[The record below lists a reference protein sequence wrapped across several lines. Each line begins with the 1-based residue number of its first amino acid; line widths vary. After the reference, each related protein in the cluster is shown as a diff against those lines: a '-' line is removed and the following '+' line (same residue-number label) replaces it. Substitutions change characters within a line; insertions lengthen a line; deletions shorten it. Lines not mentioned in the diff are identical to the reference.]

1 MKQEKYKCPLCLES
15 HNVSNEHSNKN
26 FQNNEN
32 LLCSSCITK
41 LLNKENNL
49 VFPNDFFD
57 HSHIKPIDQLK
68 VEQNKKEN
76 KNEEIAHQS
85 INNSIIEEL
94 KEQSIKKT
102 LIIQEIKQQTK
113 NKPFLNEIS
122 SQQHTQNNNAKNEAK
137 DNISTSSKKYYVKKT
152 VKVNKLPE
160 YKSRENTSSTLTLCT
175 IHSLPLNV
183 ICINEK
189 KKICSQCALN
199 KVHLNHK
206 IITEKD
212 FIQYIEELSKIYNNL
227 EINHNKYCNYCNN
240 SFSTVD
246 EIVKFFL
253 EKENNLLELK
263 KKIIDNLNNQFD
275 MLLKF
280 IYLRKMEIYDK
291 YQQTNYDIS
300 NLIESSNDWIKIV
313 SEKLDKSNSK
323 NNYCSIF
330 LDKDENK
337 NIFNLISS
345 GKELNEKYNF
355 VKEINSI
362 IDKLKIYK
370 DKGITIKQND
380 DIINEIIN
388 NKKLIYI
395 EENPELIKK
404 LNLSAYENLIKKKSK
419 PKNFESITKFDKI
432 GLDEIEFSEN
442 KDTTYENINNIDIS
456 KYCNKDI
463 DENNQKIYFRKIVG
477 EIGKGNY
484 TESDFYPKKDNI
496 RVIKNHNKIYENNY
510 TNNDIHRKTISEG
523 KNVMKKTNFSEIYEE
538 SPMINNINKINN
550 KITRLLRNKTAG
562 NMHIKLPRNRN
573 DLNNDSLE
581 ISNDNNININF
592 NGHIFNYNSD
602 SNFSINLPEINKN
615 TTKVKNNNEK
625 INEIIKLLTPN
636 KSENKNNRIQ
646 SIEKQKL
653 MRCFSFDAKAEKN
666 KLCTTK
672 KSSSKSALNKNAINN
687 LKTNYISNTYTS
699 HKINEGKS
707 LRNSDF
713 FLKKSDSI
721 SIKSKGNKNNCK
733 TLTVKDMEKY
743 VNYQLKKNKPNF
755 NRINLRDIGMKMICS
770 FFKKNK
776 NKKYKEI
783 KLQGCNLNDLDFG
796 LFSKCLV
803 KNNISI
809 PIVNVSENKLSDD
822 CSFYLLDFIN
832 DYNEIQNIILSNN
845 FFSKNIKEK
854 IREVLKIRSTPSKD
868 IIIQI

>member
-1 MKQEKYKCPLCLES
+1 MKQEKYQCPLCLVS
-15 HNVSNEHSNKN
+15 HNLSNEHSNKN
-26 FQNNEN
+26 FQNNEK
-32 LLCSSCITK
+32 LFCSSCISK

-57 HSHIKPIDQLK
+57 HRNIKPIDQLK

-76 KNEEIAHQS
+76 KNEEIKHQT

-102 LIIQEIKQQTK
+102 LIIQEIKHQSK
-113 NKPFLNEIS
+113 NKPLLNEIS
-122 SQQHTQNNNAKNEAK
+122 QQQNTQNNNAKNEAR
-137 DNISTSSKKYYVKKT
+137 DNSSTSSKKYYVKKT

-160 YKSRENTSSTLTLCT
+160 YKSRENTSSTLSLCPT
-175 IHSLPLNV
+175 HSLPLNV

-189 KKICSQCALN
+189 KRICSQCALN
-199 KVHLNHK
+199 KIHINHK

-227 EINHNKYCNYCNN
+227 EINHNKYCNYSNN

-246 EIVKFFL
+246 EIVKLFL

-263 KKIIDNLNNQFD
+263 KKIIDNLNNQFEI
-275 MLLKF
+275 LLKF
-280 IYLRKMEIYDK
+280 IYLRKKEIYDK

-300 NLIESSNDWIKIV
+300 SLIESSNDWIKIV

-330 LDKDENK
+330 LDNDENR

-355 VKEINSI
+355 VQEINSI
-362 IDKLKIYK
+362 IDKLQTYK
-370 DKGITIKQND
+370 DKGIAIKQND
-380 DIINEIIN
+380 DIINALLN
-388 NKKLIYI
+388 NKKLIYV
-395 EENPELIKK
+395 EENPELIKI
-404 LNLSAYENLIKKKSK
+404 LNLSTYGNLVKKSK
-419 PKNFESITKFDKI
+419 PKNFESITKFDKN
-432 GLDEIEFSEN
+432 GLDEIEFGDN
-442 KDTTYENINNIDIS
+442 RDTTFENINNIDIS

-463 DENNQKIYFRKIVG
+463 DENNQKIYFRKIVS

-484 TESDFYPKKDNI
+484 TENDFYKKKDI
-496 RVIKNHNKIYENNY
+496 KVIKNHNKIYENTY
-510 TNNDIHRKTISEG
+510 TNVNFDRKTISEG
-523 KNVMKKTNFSEIYEE
+523 KKIKNKINFSEINEE
-538 SPMINNINKINN
+538 NPMINNINKINKKIN
-550 KITRLLRNKTAG
+550 KLLRNNTAG
-562 NMHIKLPRNRN
+562 NMHIKLPKNRN
-573 DLNNDSLE
+573 NENNETLE

-615 TTKVKNNNEK
+615 NTKIKNNNEK
-625 INEIIKLLTPN
+625 INDIIKLITPN
-636 KSENKNNRIQ
+636 KSENKNNRTQ
-646 SIEKQKL
+646 ALEKQKL

-666 KLCTTK
+666 KLFTTNK
-672 KSSSKSALNKNAINN
+672 TSSKSILNKNPVNN
-687 LKTNYISNTYTS
+687 LKTNYIVNTCNN
-699 HKINEGKS
+699 HKLYEGKS

-713 FLKKSDSI
+713 FLKKSDNI
-721 SIKSKGNKNNCK
+721 SIKSKGSKNNCK
-733 TLTVKDMEKY
+733 TLTVKDLEKY

-755 NRINLRDIGMKMICS
+755 NRINLRDIGMKMICL
-770 FFKKNK
+770 FFNKNK

-783 KLQGCNLNDLDFG
+783 KLQGCNLIDLDFG
-796 LFSKCLV
+796 LFSKSLI

-809 PIVNVSENKLSDD
+809 PIVNVSENRLTDD

-845 FFSKNIKEK
+845 FFSKSIKEK

>member
-1 MKQEKYKCPLCLES
+1 MKQEKYQCPLCLVS
-15 HNVSNEHSNKN
+15 HNLSNEHSNKN
-26 FQNNEN
+26 FQNNEK
-32 LLCSSCITK
+32 LFCSSCISK

-76 KNEEIAHQS
+76 KNEEIKHQT

-102 LIIQEIKQQTK
+102 LIIQEIKHQSK
-113 NKPFLNEIS
+113 NKPLLNEIS
-122 SQQHTQNNNAKNEAK
+122 QQQNTQNNNAKNEAR
-137 DNISTSSKKYYVKKT
+137 DNSSTSSKKYYVKKT

-160 YKSRENTSSTLTLCT
+160 YKSRENTSSTLSLCPT
-175 IHSLPLNV
+175 HSLPLNV

-189 KKICSQCALN
+189 KRICSQCALN
-199 KVHLNHK
+199 KIHINHK

-227 EINHNKYCNYCNN
+227 EINHNKYCNYSNN

-246 EIVKFFL
+246 EIVKLFL

-263 KKIIDNLNNQFD
+263 KKIIDNLNNQFEI
-275 MLLKF
+275 LLKF
-280 IYLRKMEIYDK
+280 IYLRKKEIYDK

-300 NLIESSNDWIKIV
+300 SLIESSNDWIKIV
-313 SEKLDKSNSK
+313 SAKLDKSNSK

-330 LDKDENK
+330 LDNDENR

-355 VKEINSI
+355 IQEINSI
-362 IDKLKIYK
+362 IDKLQTYK
-370 DKGITIKQND
+370 DKGIAIKQND
-380 DIINEIIN
+380 DIINALLN
-388 NKKLIYI
+388 NKKLIYV
-395 EENPELIKK
+395 EENPELIKI
-404 LNLSAYENLIKKKSK
+404 LNLSTYGNLVKKSK
-419 PKNFESITKFDKI
+419 PKNFESITKFDKN
-432 GLDEIEFSEN
+432 GLDEIEFGDN
-442 KDTTYENINNIDIS
+442 RDTTFENINNIDIS

-463 DENNQKIYFRKIVG
+463 DENNQKIYFRKIVS

-484 TESDFYPKKDNI
+484 TENDFYKKKDI
-496 RVIKNHNKIYENNY
+496 KVIKNHNKIYENTY
-510 TNNDIHRKTISEG
+510 TNVNFNRKTISEG
-523 KNVMKKTNFSEIYEE
+523 KKIKNKINFSEINEE
-538 SPMINNINKINN
+538 NPMINNINKINKKIN
-550 KITRLLRNKTAG
+550 KLLRNNTAG
-562 NMHIKLPRNRN
+562 NMHIKLPKNRN
-573 DLNNDSLE
+573 NENNETLE

-615 TTKVKNNNEK
+615 NTKIKNNNEK
-625 INEIIKLLTPN
+625 INDIIKLITPN
-636 KSENKNNRIQ
+636 KSENKNNRTQ
-646 SIEKQKL
+646 ALEKQKL

-666 KLCTTK
+666 KLFTTNK
-672 KSSSKSALNKNAINN
+672 TSSKSILNKNPVNN
-687 LKTNYISNTYTS
+687 LKTNYIVNTCNN
-699 HKINEGKS
+699 HKLYEGKS

-713 FLKKSDSI
+713 FLKKSDNI
-721 SIKSKGNKNNCK
+721 SIKSKGSKNNCK
-733 TLTVKDMEKY
+733 TLTVKDLEKY

-755 NRINLRDIGMKMICS
+755 NRINLRDIGMKMICL
-770 FFKKNK
+770 FFNKNK

-783 KLQGCNLNDLDFG
+783 KLQGCNLIDLDFG
-796 LFSKCLV
+796 LFSKSLI

-809 PIVNVSENKLSDD
+809 PIVNVSENRLTDD

-845 FFSKNIKEK
+845 FFSKSIKEK

>member
-1 MKQEKYKCPLCLES
+1 MKQEKYQCPLCLVS
-15 HNVSNEHSNKN
+15 HNLSNEHSNKN
-26 FQNNEN
+26 FQNNEK
-32 LLCSSCITK
+32 LFCSSCISK

-76 KNEEIAHQS
+76 KNEEIKHQT

-102 LIIQEIKQQTK
+102 LIIQEIKHQSK
-113 NKPFLNEIS
+113 NKPLLNEIS
-122 SQQHTQNNNAKNEAK
+122 QQQNTQNNNAKNEAR
-137 DNISTSSKKYYVKKT
+137 DNSSTSSKKYYVKKT

-160 YKSRENTSSTLTLCT
+160 YKSRENTSSTLSLCPT
-175 IHSLPLNV
+175 HSLPLNV

-189 KKICSQCALN
+189 KRICSQCALN
-199 KVHLNHK
+199 KIHINHK

-227 EINHNKYCNYCNN
+227 EINHNKYCNYSNN

-246 EIVKFFL
+246 EIVKLFL

-263 KKIIDNLNNQFD
+263 KKIIDNLNNQFEI
-275 MLLKF
+275 LLKF
-280 IYLRKMEIYDK
+280 IYLRKKEIYDK

-300 NLIESSNDWIKIV
+300 SLIESSNDWIKIV

-330 LDKDENK
+330 LDNDENR

-355 VKEINSI
+355 VQEINSI
-362 IDKLKIYK
+362 IDKLQTYK
-370 DKGITIKQND
+370 DKGIAIKQND
-380 DIINEIIN
+380 DIINALLN
-388 NKKLIYI
+388 NKKLIYV
-395 EENPELIKK
+395 EENPELIKI
-404 LNLSAYENLIKKKSK
+404 LNLSTYGNLVKKSK
-419 PKNFESITKFDKI
+419 PKNFESITKFDKN
-432 GLDEIEFSEN
+432 GLDEIEFGDN
-442 KDTTYENINNIDIS
+442 RDTTFENINNIDIS

-463 DENNQKIYFRKIVG
+463 DENNQKIYFRKIVS

-484 TESDFYPKKDNI
+484 TENDFYKKKDI
-496 RVIKNHNKIYENNY
+496 KVIKNHNKIYENTY
-510 TNNDIHRKTISEG
+510 TNVNFNRKTISEG
-523 KNVMKKTNFSEIYEE
+523 KKIKNKINFSEINEE
-538 SPMINNINKINN
+538 NPMINNINKINKKIN
-550 KITRLLRNKTAG
+550 KLLRNNTAG
-562 NMHIKLPRNRN
+562 NMHIKLPKNRN
-573 DLNNDSLE
+573 NENNETLE

-615 TTKVKNNNEK
+615 NTKIKNNNEK
-625 INEIIKLLTPN
+625 INDIIKLITPN
-636 KSENKNNRIQ
+636 KSENKNNRTQ
-646 SIEKQKL
+646 ALEKQKL

-666 KLCTTK
+666 KLFTTNK
-672 KSSSKSALNKNAINN
+672 TSSKSILNKNPVNN
-687 LKTNYISNTYTS
+687 LKTNYIVNTCNN
-699 HKINEGKS
+699 HKLYEGKS

-713 FLKKSDSI
+713 FLKKSDNI
-721 SIKSKGNKNNCK
+721 SIKSKGSKNNCK
-733 TLTVKDMEKY
+733 TLTVKDLEKY

-755 NRINLRDIGMKMICS
+755 NRINLRDIGMKMICI
-770 FFKKNK
+770 FFNKNK

-783 KLQGCNLNDLDFG
+783 KLQGCNLIDLDFG
-796 LFSKCLV
+796 LFSKSLI

-809 PIVNVSENKLSDD
+809 PIVNVSENRLTDD

-845 FFSKNIKEK
+845 FFSKSIKEK

>member
-1 MKQEKYKCPLCLES
+1 MKQEKYQCPLCLVS
-15 HNVSNEHSNKN
+15 HNLSNEHSNKN
-26 FQNNEN
+26 FQNNEK
-32 LLCSSCITK
+32 LFCSSCISK

-76 KNEEIAHQS
+76 KNEEIKHQT

-102 LIIQEIKQQTK
+102 LIIQEIKHQSK
-113 NKPFLNEIS
+113 NKPLLNEIS
-122 SQQHTQNNNAKNEAK
+122 QQQNTQNNNAKNEAR
-137 DNISTSSKKYYVKKT
+137 DNSSTSSKKYYVKKT

-160 YKSRENTSSTLTLCT
+160 YKSRENTSSTLSLCPT
-175 IHSLPLNV
+175 HSLPLNV

-189 KKICSQCALN
+189 KRICSQCALN
-199 KVHLNHK
+199 KIHINHK

-227 EINHNKYCNYCNN
+227 EINHNKYCNYSNN

-246 EIVKFFL
+246 EIVKLFL

-263 KKIIDNLNNQFD
+263 KKIIDNLNNQFEI
-275 MLLKF
+275 LLKF
-280 IYLRKMEIYDK
+280 IYLRKKEIYDK

-300 NLIESSNDWIKIV
+300 SLIESSNDWIKIV
-313 SEKLDKSNSK
+313 SAKLDKSNSK

-330 LDKDENK
+330 LDNDENR

-355 VKEINSI
+355 VQEINSI
-362 IDKLKIYK
+362 IDKLQTYK
-370 DKGITIKQND
+370 DKGIAIKQND
-380 DIINEIIN
+380 DIINALLN
-388 NKKLIYI
+388 NKKLIYV
-395 EENPELIKK
+395 EENPELIKI
-404 LNLSAYENLIKKKSK
+404 LNLSTYGNLVKKSK
-419 PKNFESITKFDKI
+419 PKNFESITKFDKN
-432 GLDEIEFSEN
+432 GLDEIEFGDN
-442 KDTTYENINNIDIS
+442 RDTTFENINNIDIS

-463 DENNQKIYFRKIVG
+463 DENNQKIYFRKIVS

-484 TESDFYPKKDNI
+484 TENDFYKKKDI
-496 RVIKNHNKIYENNY
+496 KVIKNHNKIYENTY
-510 TNNDIHRKTISEG
+510 TNVNFNRKTISEG
-523 KNVMKKTNFSEIYEE
+523 KKIKNKINFSEINEE
-538 SPMINNINKINN
+538 NPMINNINKINKKIN
-550 KITRLLRNKTAG
+550 KLLRNNTAG
-562 NMHIKLPRNRN
+562 NMHIKLPKNRN
-573 DLNNDSLE
+573 NENNETLE

-615 TTKVKNNNEK
+615 NTKIKNNNEK
-625 INEIIKLLTPN
+625 INDIIKLITPN
-636 KSENKNNRIQ
+636 KSENKNNRTQ
-646 SIEKQKL
+646 ALEKQKL

-666 KLCTTK
+666 KLFTTNK
-672 KSSSKSALNKNAINN
+672 TSSKSILNKNPVNN
-687 LKTNYISNTYTS
+687 LKTNYIVNTCNN
-699 HKINEGKS
+699 HKLYEGKS

-713 FLKKSDSI
+713 FLKKSDNI
-721 SIKSKGNKNNCK
+721 SIKSKGSKNNCK
-733 TLTVKDMEKY
+733 TLTVKDLEKY

-755 NRINLRDIGMKMICS
+755 NRINLRDIGMKMICL
-770 FFKKNK
+770 FFNKNK

-783 KLQGCNLNDLDFG
+783 KLQGCNLIDLDFG
-796 LFSKCLV
+796 LFSKSLI

-809 PIVNVSENKLSDD
+809 PIVNVSENRLTDD

-845 FFSKNIKEK
+845 FFSKSIKEK

>member
-1 MKQEKYKCPLCLES
+1 MKQEKYQCPLCLVS
-15 HNVSNEHSNKN
+15 HNLSNEHSNKN
-26 FQNNEN
+26 FQNNEK
-32 LLCSSCITK
+32 LFCSSCISK

-76 KNEEIAHQS
+76 KNEEIKHQT

-102 LIIQEIKQQTK
+102 LIIQEIKHQSK
-113 NKPFLNEIS
+113 NKPLLNEIS
-122 SQQHTQNNNAKNEAK
+122 QQQNTQNNNAKNEAR
-137 DNISTSSKKYYVKKT
+137 DNSSTSSKKYYVKKT

-160 YKSRENTSSTLTLCT
+160 YKSRENTSSTLSLCPT
-175 IHSLPLNV
+175 HSLPLNV
-183 ICINEK
+183 ICIKKK

-199 KVHLNHK
+199 KIHINHK

-227 EINHNKYCNYCNN
+227 EINHNKYCNYSNN

-246 EIVKFFL
+246 EIVKLFL

-263 KKIIDNLNNQFD
+263 KKIIDNLNNQFEI
-275 MLLKF
+275 LLKF
-280 IYLRKMEIYDK
+280 IYLRKKEIYDK

-300 NLIESSNDWIKIV
+300 SLIESSNDWIKIV

-330 LDKDENK
+330 LDNDENR

-355 VKEINSI
+355 VQEINSI
-362 IDKLKIYK
+362 IDKLQTYK
-370 DKGITIKQND
+370 DKGIAIKQND
-380 DIINEIIN
+380 DIINALLN
-388 NKKLIYI
+388 NKKLIYV
-395 EENPELIKK
+395 EENPELIKI
-404 LNLSAYENLIKKKSK
+404 LNLSTYGNLVKKSK
-419 PKNFESITKFDKI
+419 PKNFESITKFDKN
-432 GLDEIEFSEN
+432 GLDEIEFGDN
-442 KDTTYENINNIDIS
+442 RDTTFENINNIDIS

-463 DENNQKIYFRKIVG
+463 DENNQKIYFRKIVS

-484 TESDFYPKKDNI
+484 TENDFYKKKDI
-496 RVIKNHNKIYENNY
+496 KVIKNHNKIYENTY
-510 TNNDIHRKTISEG
+510 TNVNFNRKTISEG
-523 KNVMKKTNFSEIYEE
+523 KKIKNKINFSEINEE
-538 SPMINNINKINN
+538 NPMINNINKINKKIN
-550 KITRLLRNKTAG
+550 KLLRNNTAG
-562 NMHIKLPRNRN
+562 NMHIKLPKNRN
-573 DLNNDSLE
+573 NENNETLE

-615 TTKVKNNNEK
+615 NTKIKNNNEK
-625 INEIIKLLTPN
+625 INDIIKLITPN
-636 KSENKNNRIQ
+636 KSENKNNRTQ
-646 SIEKQKL
+646 ALEKQKL

-666 KLCTTK
+666 KLFTTNK
-672 KSSSKSALNKNAINN
+672 TSSKSILNKNPVNN
-687 LKTNYISNTYTS
+687 LKTNYIVNTCNN
-699 HKINEGKS
+699 HKLYEGKS

-713 FLKKSDSI
+713 FLKKSDNI
-721 SIKSKGNKNNCK
+721 SIKSKGSKNNCK
-733 TLTVKDMEKY
+733 TLTVKDLEKY

-755 NRINLRDIGMKMICS
+755 NRINLRDIGMKMICL
-770 FFKKNK
+770 FFNKNK

-783 KLQGCNLNDLDFG
+783 KLQGCNLIDLDFG
-796 LFSKCLV
+796 LFSKSLI

-809 PIVNVSENKLSDD
+809 PIVNVSENRLTDD

-845 FFSKNIKEK
+845 FFSKSIKEK

>member
-1 MKQEKYKCPLCLES
+1 MKQEKYQCPLCLVS
-15 HNVSNEHSNKN
+15 HNLSNEHSNKN
-26 FQNNEN
+26 FQNNEK
-32 LLCSSCITK
+32 LFCSSCISK

-76 KNEEIAHQS
+76 KNEEIKHQT

-102 LIIQEIKQQTK
+102 LIIQEIKHQSK
-113 NKPFLNEIS
+113 NKPLLNEIS
-122 SQQHTQNNNAKNEAK
+122 QQQNTQNNNAKNEAR
-137 DNISTSSKKYYVKKT
+137 DNSSTSSKKYYVKKT

-160 YKSRENTSSTLTLCT
+160 YKSRENTSSTLSLCPT
-175 IHSLPLNV
+175 HSLPLNV

-189 KKICSQCALN
+189 KRICSQCALN
-199 KVHLNHK
+199 KIHINHK
-206 IITEKD
+206 NITEKD

-227 EINHNKYCNYCNN
+227 EINHNKYCNYSNN

-246 EIVKFFL
+246 EIVKLFL

-263 KKIIDNLNNQFD
+263 KKIIDNLNNQFEI
-275 MLLKF
+275 LLKF
-280 IYLRKMEIYDK
+280 IYLRKKEIYDK

-300 NLIESSNDWIKIV
+300 SLIESSNDWIKIV
-313 SEKLDKSNSK
+313 SAKLDKSNSK

-330 LDKDENK
+330 LDNDENR

-355 VKEINSI
+355 VQEINSI
-362 IDKLKIYK
+362 IDKLQTYK
-370 DKGITIKQND
+370 DKGIAIKQND
-380 DIINEIIN
+380 DIINALLN
-388 NKKLIYI
+388 NKKLIYV
-395 EENPELIKK
+395 EENPELIKI
-404 LNLSAYENLIKKKSK
+404 LNLSTYGNLVKKSK
-419 PKNFESITKFDKI
+419 PKNFESITKFDKN
-432 GLDEIEFSEN
+432 GLDEIEFGDN
-442 KDTTYENINNIDIS
+442 RDTTFENINNIDIS

-463 DENNQKIYFRKIVG
+463 DENNQKIYFRKIVS

-484 TESDFYPKKDNI
+484 TENDFYKKKDI
-496 RVIKNHNKIYENNY
+496 KVIKNHNKIYENTY
-510 TNNDIHRKTISEG
+510 TNVNFDRKTISEG
-523 KNVMKKTNFSEIYEE
+523 KKNKKKINFSEINEE
-538 SPMINNINKINN
+538 NPMINNINKINKKIN
-550 KITRLLRNKTAG
+550 KLLRNNTAG
-562 NMHIKLPRNRN
+562 NMHIKLPKNRN
-573 DLNNDSLE
+573 NENNETLE

-615 TTKVKNNNEK
+615 NTKIKNNNEK
-625 INEIIKLLTPN
+625 INDIIKLITPN
-636 KSENKNNRIQ
+636 KSENKNNRTQ
-646 SIEKQKL
+646 ALEKQKL

-666 KLCTTK
+666 KLFTTNK
-672 KSSSKSALNKNAINN
+672 TSSKSILNKNPVNN
-687 LKTNYISNTYTS
+687 LKTNYIVNTCNN
-699 HKINEGKS
+699 HKLYEGKS

-713 FLKKSDSI
+713 FLKKSDNI
-721 SIKSKGNKNNCK
+721 SIKSKGSKNNCK
-733 TLTVKDMEKY
+733 TLTVKDLEKY

-755 NRINLRDIGMKMICS
+755 NRINLRDIGMKMICL
-770 FFKKNK
+770 FFNKNK

-783 KLQGCNLNDLDFG
+783 KLQGCNLIDLDFG
-796 LFSKCLV
+796 LFSKSLI

-809 PIVNVSENKLSDD
+809 PIVNVSENRLTDD

-845 FFSKNIKEK
+845 FFSKSIKEK

>member
-1 MKQEKYKCPLCLES
+1 MKQEKYQCPLCLVS
-15 HNVSNEHSNKN
+15 HNLSNEHSNKN
-26 FQNNEN
+26 FQNNEK
-32 LLCSSCITK
+32 LFCSSCISK

-76 KNEEIAHQS
+76 KNEEIKHQT

-102 LIIQEIKQQTK
+102 LIIQEIKHQSK
-113 NKPFLNEIS
+113 NKPLLNEIS
-122 SQQHTQNNNAKNEAK
+122 QQQNTQNNNAKNEAR
-137 DNISTSSKKYYVKKT
+137 DNSSTSSKKYYVKKT

-160 YKSRENTSSTLTLCT
+160 YKSRENTSSTLSLCPT
-175 IHSLPLNV
+175 HSLPLNV

-189 KKICSQCALN
+189 KRICSQCALN
-199 KVHLNHK
+199 KIHINHK

-227 EINHNKYCNYCNN
+227 EINHNKYCNYSNN

-246 EIVKFFL
+246 EIVKLFL

-263 KKIIDNLNNQFD
+263 KKIIDNLNNQFEI
-275 MLLKF
+275 LLKF
-280 IYLRKMEIYDK
+280 IYLRKKEIYDK

-300 NLIESSNDWIKIV
+300 SLIESSNDWIKIV

-330 LDKDENK
+330 LDNDENR

-355 VKEINSI
+355 VQEINSI
-362 IDKLKIYK
+362 IDKLQTYK
-370 DKGITIKQND
+370 DKGIAIKQND
-380 DIINEIIN
+380 DIINALLN
-388 NKKLIYI
+388 NKKLIYV
-395 EENPELIKK
+395 EENPELIKI
-404 LNLSAYENLIKKKSK
+404 LNLSTYGNLVKKSK
-419 PKNFESITKFDKI
+419 PKNFESITKFDKN
-432 GLDEIEFSEN
+432 GLDEIEFGDN
-442 KDTTYENINNIDIS
+442 RDTTFENINNIDIS

-463 DENNQKIYFRKIVG
+463 DENNQKIYFRKIVS

-484 TESDFYPKKDNI
+484 TENDFYKKKDI
-496 RVIKNHNKIYENNY
+496 KVIKNHNKIYENTY
-510 TNNDIHRKTISEG
+510 TNVNFNRKTISEG
-523 KNVMKKTNFSEIYEE
+523 KKIKNKINFSEINEE
-538 SPMINNINKINN
+538 NPMINNINKINKKIN
-550 KITRLLRNKTAG
+550 KLLRNNTAG
-562 NMHIKLPRNRN
+562 NMHIKLPKNRN
-573 DLNNDSLE
+573 NENNETLE

-615 TTKVKNNNEK
+615 NTKIKNNNEK
-625 INEIIKLLTPN
+625 INDIIKLITPN
-636 KSENKNNRIQ
+636 KSENKNNRTQ
-646 SIEKQKL
+646 ALEKQKL

-666 KLCTTK
+666 KLFTTNK
-672 KSSSKSALNKNAINN
+672 TSSKSILNKNPVNN
-687 LKTNYISNTYTS
+687 LKTNYIVNTCNN
-699 HKINEGKS
+699 HKLYEGKS

-713 FLKKSDSI
+713 FLKKSDNI
-721 SIKSKGNKNNCK
+721 SIKSKGSKNNCK
-733 TLTVKDMEKY
+733 TLTVKDLEKY

-755 NRINLRDIGMKMICS
+755 NRINLRDIGMKMICL
-770 FFKKNK
+770 FFNKNK

-783 KLQGCNLNDLDFG
+783 KLQGCNLIDLDFG
-796 LFSKCLV
+796 LFSKSLI

-809 PIVNVSENKLSDD
+809 PIVNVSENRLTDD

-845 FFSKNIKEK
+845 FFSKSIKEK

>member
-1 MKQEKYKCPLCLES
+1 MKQEKYQCPLCLVS
-15 HNVSNEHSNKN
+15 HNLSNEHSNKN
-26 FQNNEN
+26 FQNNEK
-32 LLCSSCITK
+32 LFCSSCISK

-76 KNEEIAHQS
+76 KNEEIKHQT

-102 LIIQEIKQQTK
+102 LIIQEIKHQSK
-113 NKPFLNEIS
+113 NKPLLNEIS
-122 SQQHTQNNNAKNEAK
+122 QQQNTQNNNAKNEAR
-137 DNISTSSKKYYVKKT
+137 DNSSTSSKKYYVKKT

-160 YKSRENTSSTLTLCT
+160 YKSRENTSSTLSLCPT
-175 IHSLPLNV
+175 HSLPLNV

-189 KKICSQCALN
+189 KRICSQCALN
-199 KVHLNHK
+199 KIHINHK

-227 EINHNKYCNYCNN
+227 EINHNKYCNYSNN

-246 EIVKFFL
+246 EIVKLFL

-263 KKIIDNLNNQFD
+263 KKIIDNLNNQFEI
-275 MLLKF
+275 LLKF
-280 IYLRKMEIYDK
+280 IYLRKKEIYDK

-300 NLIESSNDWIKIV
+300 SLIESSNDWIKIV
-313 SEKLDKSNSK
+313 SAKLDKSNSK

-330 LDKDENK
+330 LDNDENR

-355 VKEINSI
+355 VQEINSI
-362 IDKLKIYK
+362 IDKLQTYK
-370 DKGITIKQND
+370 DKGIAIKQND
-380 DIINEIIN
+380 DIINALLN
-388 NKKLIYI
+388 NKKLIYV
-395 EENPELIKK
+395 EENPELIKI
-404 LNLSAYENLIKKKSK
+404 LNLSTYGNLVKKSK
-419 PKNFESITKFDKI
+419 PKNFESITKFDKN
-432 GLDEIEFSEN
+432 GLDEIEFGDN
-442 KDTTYENINNIDIS
+442 RDTTFENINNIDIS

-463 DENNQKIYFRKIVG
+463 DENNQKIYFRKIVS

-484 TESDFYPKKDNI
+484 TENDFYKKKDI
-496 RVIKNHNKIYENNY
+496 KVIKNHNKIYENTY
-510 TNNDIHRKTISEG
+510 TNVNFNRKTISEG
-523 KNVMKKTNFSEIYEE
+523 KKIKNKINFSEINEE
-538 SPMINNINKINN
+538 NPMINNINKINKKIN
-550 KITRLLRNKTAG
+550 KLLRNNTAG
-562 NMHIKLPRNRN
+562 NMHIKLPKNRN
-573 DLNNDSLE
+573 NENNETLE

-615 TTKVKNNNEK
+615 NTKIKNNNEK
-625 INEIIKLLTPN
+625 INDIIKLITPN
-636 KSENKNNRIQ
+636 KSENKNNRTQ
-646 SIEKQKL
+646 ALEKQKL

-666 KLCTTK
+666 KLFTTNK
-672 KSSSKSALNKNAINN
+672 TSSKSILNKNPVNN
-687 LKTNYISNTYTS
+687 LKTNYIVNTCNN
-699 HKINEGKS
+699 HKLYEGKS

-713 FLKKSDSI
+713 FLKKSDNI
-721 SIKSKGNKNNCK
+721 SIKSKGSKNNCK
-733 TLTVKDMEKY
+733 TLTVKDLEKY
-743 VNYQLKKNKPNF
+743 VKKKIKKNKPNF
-755 NRINLRDIGMKMICS
+755 NRINLRDIGMKMICL
-770 FFKKNK
+770 FFNKNK

-783 KLQGCNLNDLDFG
+783 KLQGCNLIDLDFG
-796 LFSKCLV
+796 LFSKSLI

-809 PIVNVSENKLSDD
+809 PIVNVSENRLTDD

-845 FFSKNIKEK
+845 FFSKSIKEK

>member
-1 MKQEKYKCPLCLES
+1 MKQEKYQCPLCLVS
-15 HNVSNEHSNKN
+15 HNLSNEHSNKN
-26 FQNNEN
+26 FQNNEK
-32 LLCSSCITK
+32 LFCSSCISK

-76 KNEEIAHQS
+76 KNEEIKHQT

-102 LIIQEIKQQTK
+102 LIIQEIKHQSK
-113 NKPFLNEIS
+113 NKPLLNEIS
-122 SQQHTQNNNAKNEAK
+122 QQQNTQNNNAKNEAR
-137 DNISTSSKKYYVKKT
+137 DNSSTSSKKYYVKKT

-160 YKSRENTSSTLTLCT
+160 YKSRENISSTLSLCPT
-175 IHSLPLNV
+175 HSLPLNV

-189 KKICSQCALN
+189 KRICSQCALN
-199 KVHLNHK
+199 KIHINHK

-227 EINHNKYCNYCNN
+227 EINHNKYCNYSNN

-246 EIVKFFL
+246 EIVKLFL

-263 KKIIDNLNNQFD
+263 KKIIDNLNNQFEI
-275 MLLKF
+275 LLKF
-280 IYLRKMEIYDK
+280 IYLRKKEIYDK

-300 NLIESSNDWIKIV
+300 SLIESSNDWIKIV
-313 SEKLDKSNSK
+313 SAKLDKSNSK

-330 LDKDENK
+330 LDNDENR

-355 VKEINSI
+355 VQEINSI
-362 IDKLKIYK
+362 IDKLQTYK
-370 DKGITIKQND
+370 DKGIAIKQND
-380 DIINEIIN
+380 DIINALLN
-388 NKKLIYI
+388 NKKLIYV
-395 EENPELIKK
+395 EENPELIKI
-404 LNLSAYENLIKKKSK
+404 LNLSTYGNLVKKSK
-419 PKNFESITKFDKI
+419 PKNFESITKFDKN
-432 GLDEIEFSEN
+432 GLDEIEFGDN
-442 KDTTYENINNIDIS
+442 RDTTFENINNIDIS

-463 DENNQKIYFRKIVG
+463 DENNQKIYFRKIVS

-484 TESDFYPKKDNI
+484 TENDFYKKKDI
-496 RVIKNHNKIYENNY
+496 KVIKNHNKIYENTY
-510 TNNDIHRKTISEG
+510 TNANFNRKTISEG
-523 KNVMKKTNFSEIYEE
+523 KKIKNKINFSEINEE
-538 SPMINNINKINN
+538 NPMINNINKINKKIN
-550 KITRLLRNKTAG
+550 KLLRNNTAG
-562 NMHIKLPRNRN
+562 NMHIKLPKNRN
-573 DLNNDSLE
+573 NENNETLE

-615 TTKVKNNNEK
+615 NTKIKNNNEK
-625 INEIIKLLTPN
+625 INDIIKLITPN
-636 KSENKNNRIQ
+636 RSENKNNRTQ
-646 SIEKQKL
+646 ALEKQKL

-666 KLCTTK
+666 KLFTTNK
-672 KSSSKSALNKNAINN
+672 TSSKSILNKNPVNN
-687 LKTNYISNTYTS
+687 LKTNYIVNTCNN
-699 HKINEGKS
+699 HKLYEGKS

-713 FLKKSDSI
+713 FLKKSDNI
-721 SIKSKGNKNNCK
+721 SIKSKGSKNNCK
-733 TLTVKDMEKY
+733 TLTVKDLEKY

-755 NRINLRDIGMKMICS
+755 NRINLRDIGMKMICL
-770 FFKKNK
+770 FFNKNK

-783 KLQGCNLNDLDFG
+783 KLQGCNLIDLDFG
-796 LFSKCLV
+796 LFSKSLI

-809 PIVNVSENKLSDD
+809 PIVNVSENRLTDD

-845 FFSKNIKEK
+845 FFSKSIKEK

>member
-1 MKQEKYKCPLCLES
+1 MKQEKYQCPLCLVS
-15 HNVSNEHSNKN
+15 HNLSNEHSNKN
-26 FQNNEN
+26 FQNNEK
-32 LLCSSCITK
+32 LFCSSCISK

-57 HSHIKPIDQLK
+57 HSHIKQIDQLK

-76 KNEEIAHQS
+76 KNEEIKHQT

-102 LIIQEIKQQTK
+102 LIIQEIKHQSK
-113 NKPFLNEIS
+113 NKPLLNEIS
-122 SQQHTQNNNAKNEAK
+122 QQQNTQNNNAKNEAR
-137 DNISTSSKKYYVKKT
+137 DNSSTSSKKYYVKKT

-160 YKSRENTSSTLTLCT
+160 YKSRENTSSTLSLCPT
-175 IHSLPLNV
+175 HSLPLNV

-189 KKICSQCALN
+189 KRICSQCALN
-199 KVHLNHK
+199 KIHINHK

-227 EINHNKYCNYCNN
+227 EINHNKYCNYSNN

-246 EIVKFFL
+246 EIVKLFL

-263 KKIIDNLNNQFD
+263 KKIIDNLNNQFEI
-275 MLLKF
+275 LLKF
-280 IYLRKMEIYDK
+280 IYLRKKEIYDK

-300 NLIESSNDWIKIV
+300 SLIESSNDWIKIV
-313 SEKLDKSNSK
+313 SAKLDKSNSK

-330 LDKDENK
+330 LDNDENR

-355 VKEINSI
+355 VQEINSI
-362 IDKLKIYK
+362 IDKLQTYK
-370 DKGITIKQND
+370 DKGIAIKQND
-380 DIINEIIN
+380 DIINALLN
-388 NKKLIYI
+388 NKKLIYV
-395 EENPELIKK
+395 EENPELIKI
-404 LNLSAYENLIKKKSK
+404 LNLSTYGNLVKKSK
-419 PKNFESITKFDKI
+419 PKNFESITKFDKN
-432 GLDEIEFSEN
+432 GLDEIEFGDN
-442 KDTTYENINNIDIS
+442 RDTTFENINNIDIS

-463 DENNQKIYFRKIVG
+463 DENNQKIYFRKIVS

-484 TESDFYPKKDNI
+484 TENDFYKKKDI
-496 RVIKNHNKIYENNY
+496 KVIKNHNKIYENTY
-510 TNNDIHRKTISEG
+510 TNVNFNRKTISEG
-523 KNVMKKTNFSEIYEE
+523 KKIKNKINFSEINEE
-538 SPMINNINKINN
+538 NPMINNINKINKKIN
-550 KITRLLRNKTAG
+550 KLLRNNTAG
-562 NMHIKLPRNRN
+562 NMHIKLPKNRN
-573 DLNNDSLE
+573 NENNETLE

-615 TTKVKNNNEK
+615 NTKIKNNNEK
-625 INEIIKLLTPN
+625 INDIIKLITPN
-636 KSENKNNRIQ
+636 KSENKNNRTQ
-646 SIEKQKL
+646 ALEKQKL

-666 KLCTTK
+666 KLFTTNK
-672 KSSSKSALNKNAINN
+672 TSSKSILNKNPVNN
-687 LKTNYISNTYTS
+687 LKTNYIVNTCNN
-699 HKINEGKS
+699 HKLYEGKS

-713 FLKKSDSI
+713 FLKKSDNI
-721 SIKSKGNKNNCK
+721 SIKSKGSKNNCK
-733 TLTVKDMEKY
+733 TLTVKDLEKY

-755 NRINLRDIGMKMICS
+755 NRINLRDIGMKMICL
-770 FFKKNK
+770 FFNKNK

-783 KLQGCNLNDLDFG
+783 KLQGCNLIDLDFG
-796 LFSKCLV
+796 LFSKSLI

-809 PIVNVSENKLSDD
+809 PIVNVSENRLTDD

-845 FFSKNIKEK
+845 FFSKSIKEK

>member
-1 MKQEKYKCPLCLES
+1 MKQEKYQCPLCLVS
-15 HNVSNEHSNKN
+15 HNLSNEHSNKN
-26 FQNNEN
+26 FQNNEK
-32 LLCSSCITK
+32 LFCSSCISK

-76 KNEEIAHQS
+76 KNEEIKHQT

-102 LIIQEIKQQTK
+102 LIIQEIKHQSK
-113 NKPFLNEIS
+113 NKPLLNEIS
-122 SQQHTQNNNAKNEAK
+122 QQQNTQNNNAKNEAR
-137 DNISTSSKKYYVKKT
+137 DNSSTSSKKYYVKKT

-160 YKSRENTSSTLTLCT
+160 YKSRENTSSTLSLCPT
-175 IHSLPLNV
+175 HSLPLNV

-199 KVHLNHK
+199 KIHINHK

-227 EINHNKYCNYCNN
+227 EINHNKYCNYSNN

-246 EIVKFFL
+246 EIVKLFL

-263 KKIIDNLNNQFD
+263 KKIIDNLNNQFEI
-275 MLLKF
+275 LLKF
-280 IYLRKMEIYDK
+280 IYLRKKEIYDK

-300 NLIESSNDWIKIV
+300 SLIESSNDWIKIV
-313 SEKLDKSNSK
+313 SAKLDKSNSK

-330 LDKDENK
+330 LDNDENR

-355 VKEINSI
+355 VQEINSI
-362 IDKLKIYK
+362 IDKLQTYK
-370 DKGITIKQND
+370 DKGIAIKQND
-380 DIINEIIN
+380 DIINALLN
-388 NKKLIYI
+388 NKKLIYV
-395 EENPELIKK
+395 EENPELIKI
-404 LNLSAYENLIKKKSK
+404 LNLSTYGNLVKKSK
-419 PKNFESITKFDKI
+419 PKNFESITKFDKN
-432 GLDEIEFSEN
+432 GLDEIEFGDN
-442 KDTTYENINNIDIS
+442 RDTTFENINNIDIS

-463 DENNQKIYFRKIVG
+463 DENNQKIYFRKIVS

-484 TESDFYPKKDNI
+484 TENDFYKKKDI
-496 RVIKNHNKIYENNY
+496 KVIKNHNKIYENTY
-510 TNNDIHRKTISEG
+510 TNVNFDRKTISEG
-523 KNVMKKTNFSEIYEE
+523 KKIKNKINFSEINEE
-538 SPMINNINKINN
+538 NPMINNINKINKKIN
-550 KITRLLRNKTAG
+550 KLLRNNTAG
-562 NMHIKLPRNRN
+562 NMHIKLPKNRN
-573 DLNNDSLE
+573 NENNETLE

-615 TTKVKNNNEK
+615 NTKIKNNNEK
-625 INEIIKLLTPN
+625 INDIIKLITPN
-636 KSENKNNRIQ
+636 KSENKNNRTQ
-646 SIEKQKL
+646 ALEKQKL

-666 KLCTTK
+666 KLFTTNK
-672 KSSSKSALNKNAINN
+672 TSSKSILNKNPVNN
-687 LKTNYISNTYTS
+687 LKTNYIVNTCNN
-699 HKINEGKS
+699 HKLYEGKS

-713 FLKKSDSI
+713 FLKKSDNI
-721 SIKSKGNKNNCK
+721 SIKSKGSKNNCK
-733 TLTVKDMEKY
+733 TLTVKDLEKY

-755 NRINLRDIGMKMICS
+755 NRINLRDIGMKMICL
-770 FFKKNK
+770 FFNKNK

-783 KLQGCNLNDLDFG
+783 KLQGCNLIDLDFG
-796 LFSKCLV
+796 LFSKSLI

-809 PIVNVSENKLSDD
+809 PIVNVSENRLTDD

-845 FFSKNIKEK
+845 FFSKSIKEK

>member
-1 MKQEKYKCPLCLES
+1 MKQEKYQCPLCLES
-15 HNVSNEHSNKN
+15 HNLSNEHPNIN
-26 FQNNEN
+26 FQNNEK

-68 VEQNKKEN
+68 VEQNKKDN
-76 KNEEIAHQS
+76 KNEEIKHQS

-102 LIIQEIKQQTK
+102 LIIQEIKQQSK

-122 SQQHTQNNNAKNEAK
+122 QQQNTQNNNAKNEAR
-137 DNISTSSKKYYVKKT
+137 DNSSTNSKKYYVKKT

-160 YKSRENTSSTLTLCT
+160 YKSRENASSTLSLCT

-189 KKICSQCALN
+189 KRICSQCALN
-199 KVHLNHK
+199 KIHINHK

-227 EINHNKYCNYCNN
+227 EINHNKYCNYSNN
-240 SFSTVD
+240 SFSIVD
-246 EIVKFFL
+246 EIVKLFL

-263 KKIIDNLNNQFD
+263 KKIIDNLNNQFEI
-275 MLLKF
+275 LLKF
-280 IYLRKMEIYDK
+280 VYLRKKEIYDK

-300 NLIESSNDWIKIV
+300 SLIESSSDWIKIV

-330 LDKDENK
+330 LDNDENR
-337 NIFNLISS
+337 NIFNLINS

-355 VKEINSI
+355 VQEINSV
-362 IDKLKIYK
+362 IDKLQTYK
-370 DKGITIKQND
+370 EKGITIKQND
-380 DIINEIIN
+380 DIINSFLN
-388 NKKLIYI
+388 NNKLIYVD
-395 EENPELIKK
+395 ENPELIKI
-404 LNLSAYENLIKKKSK
+404 LNLSTYENLIKKSK
-419 PKNFESITKFDKI
+419 PKNFESITKFDKNI
-432 GLDEIEFSEN
+432 LDEIEFGDN

-463 DENNQKIYFRKIVG
+463 DENNQKIYFRKIVS

-484 TESDFYPKKDNI
+484 TENDFYKKKDDI
-496 RVIKNHNKIYENNY
+496 KVIKNHNKIYENTY
-510 TNNDIHRKTISEG
+510 TNINIDRKTISEG
-523 KNVMKKTNFSEIYEE
+523 KKVKKKFNFSETNEE
-538 SPMINNINKINN
+538 NPMINNINKINK
-550 KITRLLRNKTAG
+550 KITKLLRNKTAG
-562 NMHIKLPRNRN
+562 NMHIKLPKNRN
-573 DLNNDSLE
+573 NENNESLE

-615 TTKVKNNNEK
+615 NTKVKNNNEK
-625 INEIIKLLTPN
+625 INDIIKLLTPN

-646 SIEKQKL
+646 GIEKQKL
-653 MRCFSFDAKAEKN
+653 MRCFSFDAKADKN
-666 KLCTTK
+666 KLLTAK
-672 KSSSKSALNKNAINN
+672 KSSSKSILNKNTTNN
-687 LKTNYISNTYTS
+687 LKTNYIVNTCNN
-699 HKINEGKS
+699 HKIYEGKS
-707 LRNSDF
+707 LRNSEF
-713 FLKKSDSI
+713 FLKKSDNI
-721 SIKSKGNKNNCK
+721 SIKSKGSKNNCK
-733 TLTVKDMEKY
+733 TLTVKDLEKY

-755 NRINLRDIGMKMICS
+755 NRINLRDIGMKMICL

-783 KLQGCNLNDLDFG
+783 KLQGCNLIDIDFG
-796 LFSKCLV
+796 LFSKCLIE
-803 KNNISI
+803 NNISI

-822 CSFYLLDFIN
+822 CSYYLLDFIN

>member
-1 MKQEKYKCPLCLES
+1 MKQEKYQCPLCLVS
-15 HNVSNEHSNKN
+15 HNLSNEHSNKN
-26 FQNNEN
+26 FQNNEK
-32 LLCSSCITK
+32 LFCSSCISK

-49 VFPNDFFD
+49 IFPNDFFD

-76 KNEEIAHQS
+76 KNEEIKHQT

-102 LIIQEIKQQTK
+102 LIIQEIKHQSK
-113 NKPFLNEIS
+113 NKPLLNEIS
-122 SQQHTQNNNAKNEAK
+122 QQQNTQNNNAKNEAR
-137 DNISTSSKKYYVKKT
+137 DNSSTSSKKYYVKKT

-160 YKSRENTSSTLTLCT
+160 YKSRENTSSTLSLCPT
-175 IHSLPLNV
+175 HSLPLNV
-183 ICINEK
+183 ICIKKK

-199 KVHLNHK
+199 KIHINHK

-227 EINHNKYCNYCNN
+227 EINHNKYCNYSNN

-246 EIVKFFL
+246 EIVKLFL

-263 KKIIDNLNNQFD
+263 KKIIDNLNNQFEI
-275 MLLKF
+275 LLKF
-280 IYLRKMEIYDK
+280 IYLRKKEIYDK

-300 NLIESSNDWIKIV
+300 SLIESSNDWIKIV

-330 LDKDENK
+330 LDNDENR

-355 VKEINSI
+355 VQEINSI
-362 IDKLKIYK
+362 IDKLQTYK
-370 DKGITIKQND
+370 DKGIAIKQND
-380 DIINEIIN
+380 DIINALLN
-388 NKKLIYI
+388 NKKLIYV
-395 EENPELIKK
+395 EENPELIKI
-404 LNLSAYENLIKKKSK
+404 LNLSTYGNLVKKSK
-419 PKNFESITKFDKI
+419 PKNFESITKFDKN
-432 GLDEIEFSEN
+432 GLDEIEFGDN
-442 KDTTYENINNIDIS
+442 RDTTFENINNIDIS

-463 DENNQKIYFRKIVG
+463 DENNQKIYFRKIVS

-484 TESDFYPKKDNI
+484 TENDFYKKKDI
-496 RVIKNHNKIYENNY
+496 KVIKNHNKIYENTY
-510 TNNDIHRKTISEG
+510 TNANFNRKTISEG
-523 KNVMKKTNFSEIYEE
+523 KKIKNKINFSEINEE
-538 SPMINNINKINN
+538 NPMINNINKINKKIN
-550 KITRLLRNKTAG
+550 KLLRNNTAG
-562 NMHIKLPRNRN
+562 NMHIKLPKNRN
-573 DLNNDSLE
+573 NENNETLE

-615 TTKVKNNNEK
+615 NTKIKNNNEK
-625 INEIIKLLTPN
+625 INDIIKLITPN
-636 KSENKNNRIQ
+636 KSENKNNRTQ
-646 SIEKQKL
+646 ALEKQKL

-666 KLCTTK
+666 KLFTTNK
-672 KSSSKSALNKNAINN
+672 TSSKSILNKNPVNN
-687 LKTNYISNTYTS
+687 LKTNYIVNTCNN
-699 HKINEGKS
+699 HKLYEGKS

-713 FLKKSDSI
+713 FLKKSDNI
-721 SIKSKGNKNNCK
+721 SIKSKGSKNNCK
-733 TLTVKDMEKY
+733 TLTVKDLEKY

-755 NRINLRDIGMKMICS
+755 NRINLRDIGMKMICL
-770 FFKKNK
+770 FFNKKK
-776 NKKYKEI
+776 KKKYKEI
-783 KLQGCNLNDLDFG
+783 KLQGCNLIDLDFG
-796 LFSKCLV
+796 LFSKSLI

-809 PIVNVSENKLSDD
+809 PIVNVSENRLTDD

-845 FFSKNIKEK
+845 FFSKSIKEK

>member
-1 MKQEKYKCPLCLES
+1 MKQEKYQCPLCLVS
-15 HNVSNEHSNKN
+15 HNLSNEHSNKN
-26 FQNNEN
+26 FQNNEK
-32 LLCSSCITK
+32 LFCSSCISK

-76 KNEEIAHQS
+76 KNEEIKHQT

-102 LIIQEIKQQTK
+102 LIIQEIKHQSK
-113 NKPFLNEIS
+113 NKPLLNEIS
-122 SQQHTQNNNAKNEAK
+122 QQQNTQNNNAKNEAR
-137 DNISTSSKKYYVKKT
+137 DNSSTSSKKYYVKKT

-160 YKSRENTSSTLTLCT
+160 YKSRENTSSTLSLCPT
-175 IHSLPLNV
+175 HSLPLNV

-199 KVHLNHK
+199 KIHINHK

-227 EINHNKYCNYCNN
+227 EINHNKYCNYSNN

-246 EIVKFFL
+246 EIVKLFL

-263 KKIIDNLNNQFD
+263 KKIIDNLNNQFEI
-275 MLLKF
+275 LLKF
-280 IYLRKMEIYDK
+280 IYLRKKEIYDK

-300 NLIESSNDWIKIV
+300 SLIESSNDWIKIV
-313 SEKLDKSNSK
+313 SAKLDKSNSK

-330 LDKDENK
+330 LDNDENR

-355 VKEINSI
+355 VQEINSI
-362 IDKLKIYK
+362 IDKLQTYK
-370 DKGITIKQND
+370 DKGIAIKQND
-380 DIINEIIN
+380 DIINALLN
-388 NKKLIYI
+388 NKKLIYV
-395 EENPELIKK
+395 EENPELIKI
-404 LNLSAYENLIKKKSK
+404 LNLSTYGNLVKKSK
-419 PKNFESITKFDKI
+419 PKNFESITKFDKN
-432 GLDEIEFSEN
+432 GLDEIEFGDN
-442 KDTTYENINNIDIS
+442 RDTTFENINNIDIS

-463 DENNQKIYFRKIVG
+463 DENNQKIYFRKIVS

-484 TESDFYPKKDNI
+484 TENDFYKKKDI
-496 RVIKNHNKIYENNY
+496 KVIKNHNKIYENTY
-510 TNNDIHRKTISEG
+510 TNVNFNRKTISEG
-523 KNVMKKTNFSEIYEE
+523 KKIKNKINFSEINEE
-538 SPMINNINKINN
+538 NPMINNINKINKKIN
-550 KITRLLRNKTAG
+550 KLLRNNTAG
-562 NMHIKLPRNRN
+562 NMHIKLPKNRN
-573 DLNNDSLE
+573 NENNETLE

-615 TTKVKNNNEK
+615 NTKIKNNNEK
-625 INEIIKLLTPN
+625 INDIIKLITPN
-636 KSENKNNRIQ
+636 KSENKNNRTQ
-646 SIEKQKL
+646 ALEKQKL

-666 KLCTTK
+666 KLFTTNK
-672 KSSSKSALNKNAINN
+672 TSSKSILNKNPVNN
-687 LKTNYISNTYTS
+687 LKTNYIVNTCNN
-699 HKINEGKS
+699 HKLYEGKS

-713 FLKKSDSI
+713 FLKKSDNI
-721 SIKSKGNKNNCK
+721 SIKSKGSKNNCK
-733 TLTVKDMEKY
+733 TLTVKDLEKY

-755 NRINLRDIGMKMICS
+755 NRINLRDIGMKMICL
-770 FFKKNK
+770 FFNKNK

-783 KLQGCNLNDLDFG
+783 KLQGCNLIDLDFG
-796 LFSKCLV
+796 LFSKSLI

-809 PIVNVSENKLSDD
+809 PIVNVSENRLTDD

-845 FFSKNIKEK
+845 FFSKSIKEK

>member
-1 MKQEKYKCPLCLES
+1 MKQEKYQCPLCLVS
-15 HNVSNEHSNKN
+15 HNLSNEHSNKN
-26 FQNNEN
+26 FQNNEK
-32 LLCSSCITK
+32 LFCSSCISK

-76 KNEEIAHQS
+76 KNEEIKHQT

-102 LIIQEIKQQTK
+102 LIIQEIKHQSK
-113 NKPFLNEIS
+113 NKPLLNEIS
-122 SQQHTQNNNAKNEAK
+122 QQQNTQNNNAKNEAR
-137 DNISTSSKKYYVKKT
+137 DNSSTSSKKYYVKKT

-160 YKSRENTSSTLTLCT
+160 YKSRENTSSTLSLCPT
-175 IHSLPLNV
+175 HSLPLNV

-189 KKICSQCALN
+189 KRICSQCALN
-199 KVHLNHK
+199 KIHINHK

-227 EINHNKYCNYCNN
+227 EINHNKYCNYSNN

-246 EIVKFFL
+246 EIVKLFL

-263 KKIIDNLNNQFD
+263 KKIIDNLNNQFEI
-275 MLLKF
+275 LLKF
-280 IYLRKMEIYDK
+280 IYLRKKEIYDK

-300 NLIESSNDWIKIV
+300 SLIESSNDWIKIV

-330 LDKDENK
+330 LDNDENR

-355 VKEINSI
+355 VQEINSI
-362 IDKLKIYK
+362 IDKLQTYK
-370 DKGITIKQND
+370 DKGIAIKQND
-380 DIINEIIN
+380 DIINALLN
-388 NKKLIYI
+388 NKKLIYV
-395 EENPELIKK
+395 EENPELIKI
-404 LNLSAYENLIKKKSK
+404 LNLSTYGNLVKKSK
-419 PKNFESITKFDKI
+419 PKNFESITKFDKN
-432 GLDEIEFSEN
+432 GLDEIEFGDN
-442 KDTTYENINNIDIS
+442 RDTTFENINNIDIS

-463 DENNQKIYFRKIVG
+463 DENNQKIYFRKIVS

-484 TESDFYPKKDNI
+484 TENDFYKKKDI
-496 RVIKNHNKIYENNY
+496 KVIKNHNKIYENTY
-510 TNNDIHRKTISEG
+510 TNVNFDRKTISEG
-523 KNVMKKTNFSEIYEE
+523 KKIKNKINFSEINEE
-538 SPMINNINKINN
+538 NPMINNINKINKKIN
-550 KITRLLRNKTAG
+550 KLLRNNTAG
-562 NMHIKLPRNRN
+562 NMHIKLPKNRN
-573 DLNNDSLE
+573 NENNETLE

-615 TTKVKNNNEK
+615 NTKIKNNNEK
-625 INEIIKLLTPN
+625 INDIIKLITPN
-636 KSENKNNRIQ
+636 KSENKNNRTQ
-646 SIEKQKL
+646 ALEKQKL

-666 KLCTTK
+666 KLFTTNK
-672 KSSSKSALNKNAINN
+672 TSSKSILNKNPVNN
-687 LKTNYISNTYTS
+687 LKTNYIVNTCNN
-699 HKINEGKS
+699 HKLYEGKS

-713 FLKKSDSI
+713 FLKKSDNI
-721 SIKSKGNKNNCK
+721 SIKSKGSKNNCK
-733 TLTVKDMEKY
+733 TLTVKDLEKY

-755 NRINLRDIGMKMICS
+755 NRINLRDIGMKMICL
-770 FFKKNK
+770 FFNKNK

-783 KLQGCNLNDLDFG
+783 KLQGCNLIDLDFG
-796 LFSKCLV
+796 LFSKSLI

-809 PIVNVSENKLSDD
+809 PIVNVSENRLTDD

-845 FFSKNIKEK
+845 FFSKSIKEK

>member
-1 MKQEKYKCPLCLES
+1 MKQEKYQCPLCLVS
-15 HNVSNEHSNKN
+15 HNLSNEHSNKN
-26 FQNNEN
+26 FQNNEK
-32 LLCSSCITK
+32 LFCSSCISK

-76 KNEEIAHQS
+76 KNEEIKHQT

-102 LIIQEIKQQTK
+102 LIIQEIKHQSK
-113 NKPFLNEIS
+113 NKPLLNEIS
-122 SQQHTQNNNAKNEAK
+122 QQQNTQNNNAKNEAR
-137 DNISTSSKKYYVKKT
+137 DNSSTSSKKYYVKKT

-160 YKSRENTSSTLTLCT
+160 YKSRENTSSTLSLCPT
-175 IHSLPLNV
+175 HSLPLNV

-189 KKICSQCALN
+189 KRICSQCALN
-199 KVHLNHK
+199 KIHINHK

-227 EINHNKYCNYCNN
+227 EINHNKYCNYSNN

-246 EIVKFFL
+246 EIVKLFL

-263 KKIIDNLNNQFD
+263 KKIIDNLNNQFEI
-275 MLLKF
+275 LLKF
-280 IYLRKMEIYDK
+280 IYLRKKEIYDK

-300 NLIESSNDWIKIV
+300 SLIESSNDWIKIV
-313 SEKLDKSNSK
+313 SAKLDKSNSK

-330 LDKDENK
+330 LDNDENR

-355 VKEINSI
+355 VQEINSI
-362 IDKLKIYK
+362 IDKLQTYK
-370 DKGITIKQND
+370 DKGIAIKQND
-380 DIINEIIN
+380 DIINALLN
-388 NKKLIYI
+388 NKKLIYV
-395 EENPELIKK
+395 EENPELIKI
-404 LNLSAYENLIKKKSK
+404 LNLSTYGNLVKKSK
-419 PKNFESITKFDKI
+419 PKNFESITKFDKN
-432 GLDEIEFSEN
+432 GLDEIEFGDN
-442 KDTTYENINNIDIS
+442 RDTTFENINNIDIS

-463 DENNQKIYFRKIVG
+463 DENNQKIYFRKIVS

-484 TESDFYPKKDNI
+484 TENDFYKKKDI
-496 RVIKNHNKIYENNY
+496 KVIKNHNKIYENTY
-510 TNNDIHRKTISEG
+510 TNVNFDRKTISEG
-523 KNVMKKTNFSEIYEE
+523 KKIKNKINFSEINEE
-538 SPMINNINKINN
+538 NPMINNINKINKKIN
-550 KITRLLRNKTAG
+550 KLLRNNTAG
-562 NMHIKLPRNRN
+562 NMHIKLPKNRN
-573 DLNNDSLE
+573 NENNETLE

-615 TTKVKNNNEK
+615 NTKIKNNNEK
-625 INEIIKLLTPN
+625 INDIIKLITPN
-636 KSENKNNRIQ
+636 KSENKNNRTQ
-646 SIEKQKL
+646 ALEKQKL

-666 KLCTTK
+666 KLFTTNK
-672 KSSSKSALNKNAINN
+672 TSSKSILNKNPVNN
-687 LKTNYISNTYTS
+687 LKTNYIVNTCNN
-699 HKINEGKS
+699 HKLYEGKS

-713 FLKKSDSI
+713 FLKKSDNI
-721 SIKSKGNKNNCK
+721 SIKSKGSKNNCK
-733 TLTVKDMEKY
+733 TLTVKDLEKY

-755 NRINLRDIGMKMICS
+755 NRINLRDIGMKMICL
-770 FFKKNK
+770 FFNKNK

-783 KLQGCNLNDLDFG
+783 KLQGCNLIDLDFG
-796 LFSKCLV
+796 LFSKSLI

-809 PIVNVSENKLSDD
+809 PIVNVSENRLTDD

-845 FFSKNIKEK
+845 FFSKSIKEK